1 MTQLYHQI
9 IHYVLE
15 RAYYKMGISEKLKTI
30 NNKIEQ
36 NKAPCSFDGQA
47 TGISALQSGNV
58 S

>member
-1 MTQLYHQI
+1 
-9 IHYVLE
+9 
-15 RAYYKMGISEKLKTI
+15 MGISEKLKTI

-36 NKAPCSFDGQA
+36 NKAPCSLDGQA